1 MKLTPSPVRLALSLL
16 LLLAACSKPTGDTEP
31 RKPAERCASGVAP
44 LPVRIQRGISIA
56 HSYQHAGTKGYGT
69 ETSTATLKE
78 LTELGVEWI
87 SLTPFGF
94 MRSLSEAQVHSIGDY
109 RAGETD
115 DRMHREI
122 RQAKALGLKVMLKP
136 HIWVVRGQW
145 RGKIEL
151 PDDEAWK
158 RWFASYE
165 RWILHYAD
173 MAETE
178 GADMLVIGVEL
189 RSTERRQER
198 RWRQLVTEVRR
209 RFHGEITYSANWD
222 DAAALPWWDA
232 VDYIGVQF
240 YPPLATHEQASSSVI
255 RSEITAR
262 LDGIGAIS
270 RRHEKPV
277 LFTEVGY
284 RAAPDAL
291 VHPHEWPERAA
302 KAAFDPRAQAIGY
315 QMLLEAVRTRP
326 WVKGLYWW
334 KWFTDPN
341 TTEEG
346 PTGFSPRGKLAE
358 AILRAAYAGNCSAA
372 RLR

>member
-1 MKLTPSPVRLALSLL
+1 MRFAPSLLLSLVLL
-16 LLLAACSKPTGDTEP
+16 LLLACSKPTGETEARAP
-31 RKPAERCASGVAP
+31 DERCASGVAP
-44 LPVRIQRGISIA
+44 LPGRIQRGISVA

-69 ETSTATLKE
+69 ATSAATLRE
-78 LTELGVEWI
+78 LTELGVEWV

-94 MRSLSEAQVHSIGDY
+94 MRSLAEAQVHSIGGY

-122 RQAKALGLKVMLKP
+122 RKAKALGLKVMLKP

-145 RGKIEL
+145 RGEIEL
-151 PDDEAWK
+151 PDDAAWGQ
-158 RWFASYE
+158 WFASYQ

-173 MAETE
+173 MAESE
-178 GADMLVIGVEL
+178 GADMLAIGVEL

-198 RWRQLVTEVRR
+198 RWRQLISEIRR

-222 DAAALPWWDA
+222 DAASLPWWDA

-240 YPPLATHEQASSSVI
+240 YPPLATGEQASSSVI
-255 RSEITAR
+255 RAEVTAR

-270 RRHEKPV
+270 RRHKKPV

-291 VHPHEWPERAA
+291 IHPHEWPERAA
-302 KAAFDPRAQAIGY
+302 KPRFDPHAQAIGY
-315 QMLLEAVRTRP
+315 QMLLEGVRHRP

-334 KWFTDPN
+334 KWFTDPD

-346 PTGFSPRGKLAE
+346 PAGFSPRGKLAE
-358 AILRAAYAGNCSAA
+358 AILRSAYGGNCAGPSV
-372 RLR
+372 R